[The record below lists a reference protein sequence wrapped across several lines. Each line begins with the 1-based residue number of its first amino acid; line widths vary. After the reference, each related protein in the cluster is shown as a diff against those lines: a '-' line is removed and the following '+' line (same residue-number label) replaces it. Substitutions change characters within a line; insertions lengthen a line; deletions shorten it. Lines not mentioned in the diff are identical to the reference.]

1 MTVVALV
8 DRSRGE
14 EVVLE
19 AARQAEELETELHVV
34 FVLGLGKLANME
46 LGFSERLGIPT
57 GTDVIEDQCT
67 RIADEVAGT
76 VLEEEAYEA
85 VGLVGVEADELLEY
99 AEAVEAD
106 CIVVD
111 GRPGVRTDTF
121 SPFQNTMKALEES
134 EFPIVPVY

>member
-8 DRSRGE
+8 DRTRGE

-19 AARQAEELETELHVV
+19 AARQAEELETDLHVV

-57 GTDVIEDQCT
+57 GTDVIEAQCA
-67 RIADEVAGT
+67 RIAERAAST
-76 VLEEEAYEA
+76 ILEDGEYES
-85 VGLVGVEADELLEY
+85 VGRVGVEADELLEY
-99 AEAVEAD
+99 AEAVDAD

-111 GRPGVRTDTF
+111 AGPGWRTDTF

-134 EFPIVPVY
+134 EFTIVPVY